1 MIKLIVGNKGSGKTK
16 VLLNMCKEACDV
28 SKGNVVFI
36 EKGNKLI
43 YDVDRRARLID
54 IEDYAIKGFD
64 AFYGFVAGICAG
76 NYDVTDICIDSTLKI
91 GGRDYEELGKF
102 LDKIGKLADFT
113 NTHIVFTVSCGMSEL
128 PKDIKAEFVAH

>member
-113 NTHIVFTVSCGMSEL
+113 NTHIVFTVSCAMSEL
-128 PKDIKAEFVAH
+128 PKDIKAEFVSH